1 MLNDSRCDIFT
12 AMNTR
17 FLLKFFDPGFILKA
31 AFIILGLSLII
42 LGEIFIIQ
50 FVGGFWG
57 VYFTL
62 AVAAS
67 TGLIGLF
74 FSFREV
80 AGRIRLIKDGV
91 INGEYS
97 EKDMVQLAGAIL
109 GGGMLL
115 LPGFVTDFFG
125 ILSFFPVIRSLYGYA
140 ITRGFSSRFS
150 EAYEYLRL
158 YD

>member
-1 MLNDSRCDIFT
+1 
-12 AMNTR
+12 MNTR

-31 AFIILGLSLII
+31 AFVILALSLVA

-50 FVGGFWG
+50 YISSFWG

-62 AVAAS
+62 ALTAS

-74 FSFREV
+74 FSYREV
-80 AGRIRLIKDGV
+80 AGRIRLIRAGV
-91 INGEYS
+91 VDGEYS
-97 EKDMVQLAGAIL
+97 EKDMIQLAGAIL
-109 GGGMLL
+109 GGILL
-115 LPGFVTDFFG
+115 LFPGFFTDFLG
-125 ILSFFPVIRSLYGYA
+125 IISFFPVIKSLFGR
-140 ITRGFSSRFS
+140 IMTKNISSRIS